1 MSHKEE
7 FSYEGINMANFNSM
21 GFSHMIFFLYEN
33 ANNDKINGTS
43 LIHHKK
49 FVHPIQTSQ
58 FKRI

>member
-1 MSHKEE
+1 
-7 FSYEGINMANFNSM
+7 M